1 MKYKLRLKNYNILG
15 FLFLLAG
22 ISTAQ
27 QSSQSTLYM
36 LNPYEY
42 NVAYAGFDRSLS
54 TTLLYRSQWTPIEKH
69 PKKVHLNA
77 HLPVYALNGGVG
89 ITLESETNG
98 VEKRN
103 EIGASY
109 NFVYQLGGGYISA
122 GAGIYLMQ
130 KSIDGQSIRTSDGV
144 YENGIDHQ
152 DPILTNQQLSQINPK
167 VDLAIIYNS
176 KVLQAGLQI
185 NNIVPVNANFEEFDY
200 TYGRE
205 FIFIGA
211 YNLEL
216 STELRLKPSILARYN
231 GQYVQTNV
239 GTIVEYGSIFG
250 GINMRGITPNSFESI
265 GILSGI
271 RFGNHYTLAYSYDL
285 VLNTL
290 RRSTDGSHEIVF
302 KYNLNKLINTGLPP
316 KVIHN
321 PRDL

>member
-1 MKYKLRLKNYNILG
+1 MSLKKLIILCIAIFFG
-15 FLFLLAG
+15 G
-22 ISTAQ
+22 IVTAQ
-27 QSSQSTLYM
+27 QTSQSTLYM
-36 LNPYEY
+36 LNPYDY

-54 TTLLYRSQWTPIEKH
+54 TTLSYRSQWTPIDKH
-69 PKKVHLNA
+69 PKKVHINA
-77 HLPVYALNGGVG
+77 HLPIYALNGGVG
-89 ITLESETNG
+89 IQIESETNG

-103 EIGASY
+103 ELGFSY
-109 NFVYQLGGGYISA
+109 NFVYQLNAGYISA
-122 GAGIYLMQ
+122 GAGISVLQ
-130 KSIDGQSIRTSDGV
+130 KSLDGRSIRTSDGI

-152 DPILTNQQLSQINPK
+152 DPILTNQQISSFSPK
-167 VDLAIIYNS
+167 ADIAILYNS

-185 NNIVPVNANFEEFDY
+185 SNIIPIDANFDEFQY

-211 YNLEL
+211 YNLEFNQDL
-216 STELRLKPSILARYN
+216 SLKPSLLFRYN
-231 GQYVQTNV
+231 GQFVQTNI
-239 GTIVEYGSIFG
+239 GTLIEYGSIFG
-250 GINMRGITPNSFESI
+250 GMNVRGITPNSFESI

-290 RRSTDGSHEIVF
+290 RKSTDGSHEIVF